1 MNVFTCFRSLLSFA
15 TTERGRRRSRIWAPV
30 ASDSAEIQS
39 LEQRILL
46 SGENGDGE
54 NPIGDGGMGGISCF
68 ADNAGGADF
77 GGTGDGATGGG
88 GTGGGVGDGCEVS
101 IEALDKQM
109 LEGPY
114 TKSRLDEGILRLTR
128 TGSTMMPLQVKV
140 ELTGKAIAHLDYR
153 VADMQRDFLDLPPAG
168 GDEVPNAILTI
179 PAGEAVLDFKLI
191 ASADHQFETPE
202 FILATVVPGPH
213 GGYTP
218 ADADEAD
225 LMLTDATADIDMSF
239 SAVNLGWLD
248 DVQEDQWSSVLHRNT
263 DFDAGQYACDMNFY
277 TKTPAILASDE
288 NDVVRLRV
296 QSHIKPEHDL
306 ADRVGGM
313 QFSIQGD
320 FSSVRIYRMQKG
332 RNGAPVQWIQ
342 REGWKPFELAEGE
355 VVEYRVEG
363 LKAAIDKLTVHWESV
378 AQPRAG
384 DHFDSVNHI
393 CWDVDLDID
402 SNNNSGL
409 KIPER
414 SDWEEY
420 LEDNR
425 YGIGKLTYPT
435 RLGQSVPPGA
445 PGHQNGVGLVPL
457 SYSTAP
463 TPDGT
468 MVMFAPTKQSGNS
481 GTVRLWRRTA
491 NDPSELNMNAI
502 ENGGDVITPGR
513 AYLPSQLGSSGVVW
527 MESVMS
533 MNRHS
538 MKDGVK
544 ESAPVDQIEFGV
556 FLAANQS
563 RPAMFVSSD
572 VVQYMVNEHDDTFFP
587 NLQFDHRQRYWSAGV
602 AHTGVVLRD
611 ALISEAVYDMK
622 DLPQFGQQKL
632 REGELRPIGIR
643 SDLLPLLI
651 NGELRMNGLGVAVYR
666 DYLSETGREY
676 VLAFA
681 GTEMEVADIMS
692 DVVQGLGLSG
702 DAWVRL
708 SKIETQYRDAMLIAE
723 SLIQRLAAM
732 QSSARATGH
741 SLGGGLASAASVAA
755 QPQPMPANTFNAA
768 GLHEYTVTLR
778 KDGILSPRVPITEG
792 ALQRYE
798 HERKGFGCVNAFS
811 TAYDPLTV
819 IQENLAGLPVVGT
832 IPSAIGRQI
841 RLHSPFDREIEMGQ
855 REFKTTLAS
864 CPRQFIGEP
873 WEAWSLRFGWWLKNV
888 VCSGAVPLKM
898 ATHHKIYA
906 VEWGLM
912 VEQISVPVLLR
923 KFDIFG
929 DPDPGK

>member
-1 MNVFTCFRSLLSFA
+1 
-15 TTERGRRRSRIWAPV
+15 
-30 ASDSAEIQS
+30 
-39 LEQRILL
+39 
-46 SGENGDGE
+46 
-54 NPIGDGGMGGISCF
+54 
-68 ADNAGGADF
+68 
-77 GGTGDGATGGG
+77 
-88 GTGGGVGDGCEVS
+88 
-101 IEALDKQM
+101 
-109 LEGPY
+109 
-114 TKSRLDEGILRLTR
+114 
-128 TGSTMMPLQVKV
+128 
-140 ELTGKAIAHLDYR
+140 
-153 VADMQRDFLDLPPAG
+153 MQRDFLDLPPAG

-445 PGHQNGVGLVPL
+445 P
-457 SYSTAP
+457 
-463 TPDGT
+463 
-468 MVMFAPTKQSGNS
+468 
-481 GTVRLWRRTA
+481 
-491 NDPSELNMNAI
+491 
-502 ENGGDVITPGR
+502 
-513 AYLPSQLGSSGVVW
+513 
-527 MESVMS
+527 
-533 MNRHS
+533 
-538 MKDGVK
+538 
-544 ESAPVDQIEFGV
+544 
-556 FLAANQS
+556 
-563 RPAMFVSSD
+563 
-572 VVQYMVNEHDDTFFP
+572 
-587 NLQFDHRQRYWSAGV
+587 
-602 AHTGVVLRD
+602 
-611 ALISEAVYDMK
+611 
-622 DLPQFGQQKL
+622 
-632 REGELRPIGIR
+632 
-643 SDLLPLLI
+643 
-651 NGELRMNGLGVAVYR
+651 
-666 DYLSETGREY
+666 
-676 VLAFA
+676 
-681 GTEMEVADIMS
+681 
-692 DVVQGLGLSG
+692 
-702 DAWVRL
+702 
-708 SKIETQYRDAMLIAE
+708 
-723 SLIQRLAAM
+723 
-732 QSSARATGH
+732 
-741 SLGGGLASAASVAA
+741 
-755 QPQPMPANTFNAA
+755 
-768 GLHEYTVTLR
+768 
-778 KDGILSPRVPITEG
+778 
-792 ALQRYE
+792 
-798 HERKGFGCVNAFS
+798 
-811 TAYDPLTV
+811 
-819 IQENLAGLPVVGT
+819 
-832 IPSAIGRQI
+832 
-841 RLHSPFDREIEMGQ
+841 
-855 REFKTTLAS
+855 
-864 CPRQFIGEP
+864 
-873 WEAWSLRFGWWLKNV
+873 
-888 VCSGAVPLKM
+888 
-898 ATHHKIYA
+898 
-906 VEWGLM
+906 
-912 VEQISVPVLLR
+912 
-923 KFDIFG
+923 
-929 DPDPGK
+929 